1 MEVAHVFEHY
11 IVSSPYGIALDAV
24 VVCSWV
30 FYFLIHNLS
39 GHAVINFKE
48 QDIMP
53 EVILNILIIWL
64 INHSKANSNS
74 FVDIDLSLMTM
85 TFIPPSTQIAKNH

>member
-24 VVCSWV
+24 VVFSWG

-48 QDIMP
+48 TGHNTGTN
-53 EVILNILIIWL
+53 L
-64 INHSKANSNS
+64 KY
-74 FVDIDLSLMTM
+74 IDYFLFS
-85 TFIPPSTQIAKNH
+85 

>member
-24 VVCSWV
+24 VVFSWV

-48 QDIMP
+48 QDIIP
-53 EVILNILIIWL
+53 EVI
-64 INHSKANSNS
+64 
-74 FVDIDLSLMTM
+74 
-85 TFIPPSTQIAKNH
+85 

>member
-1 MEVAHVFEHY
+1 MSPHWLTEFTKIVIIENKPLRNVDSLIKDLIYEMEVAHVFEHY

-24 VVCSWV
+24 AVFSWG

-48 QDIMP
+48 QDIIP
-53 EVILNILIIWL
+53 EVIYNILII
-64 INHSKANSNS
+64 
-74 FVDIDLSLMTM
+74 
-85 TFIPPSTQIAKNH
+85 